1 MDRSLLSH
9 GGGMASSRATT
20 LALYRSLLRAGSGF
34 TNYNFREYALR
45 SVRDRFRA
53 NMGLSDAEAIT
64 TALHDGRQQLELLK
78 RQASISQLFPQ
89 GKHAME

>member
-1 MDRSLLSH
+1 
-9 GGGMASSRATT
+9 MASSRATT

-34 TNYNFREYALR
+34 TNYNFRMYALR

-53 NMGLSDAEAIT
+53 NVGLSDAEAIT

-78 RQASISQLFPQ
+78 RQATISELFPQ